1 MSFWSEAMSHNDG
14 ARSGGI
20 PCGIW
25 VTSAVPASP
34 AAGELVT
41 QSGRLK
47 GWGVWEDHQA
57 RDRRDA
63 STLDI
68 LATPQFRKRAQ
79 KSDRDDGQN
88 ELRNDS
94 R

>member
-1 MSFWSEAMSHNDG
+1 MEP
-14 ARSGGI
+14 RESGPDADI
-20 PCGIW
+20 
-25 VTSAVPASP
+25 
-34 AAGELVT
+34 AGQPLLT
-41 QSGRLK
+41 HSGRLK

-63 STLDI
+63 STFDI

>member
-1 MSFWSEAMSHNDG
+1 MMVSSSDK
-14 ARSGGI
+14 
-20 PCGIW
+20 
-25 VTSAVPASP
+25 ASP
-34 AAGELVT
+34 ASLRSASRPFLPCAAHAATQMT

-68 LATPQFRKRAQ
+68 LATPQFRKRTQ